1 MINLSKA
8 LDIIDKH
15 ILDAGSEIIPLK
27 ESYFRILGEDVFA
40 DRDIPPFNKSAMD
53 GFACRRADLGEILSV
68 RESIQA
74 GAIPN
79 FQVEPGTCARIM
91 TGAKVPEGADCVI
104 MQEFTQINEDGKMVF
119 MGKDTNTNI
128 CYMGEDI
135 QQGELVLEQ
144 GNYLNPQNVGLL
156 AGIGKTEIKV
166 YNKYSIGII
175 ATGSELVEP
184 WEKPESTKIRNSNAW
199 QLMGQIH
206 NLGHIPI
213 YYGIVQDDNLQ
224 IRAKT
229 EEALNNCDILF
240 LTGGAS
246 VGEFDLVASVLKSL
260 EFSIEFDRLAI
271 QPGKPITFALKDK
284 KVCFGFSGNPVSC
297 FLQFE
302 LLAKPFLLKS
312 SGAHYQ
318 PSRIKSKL
326 DREFSRKK
334 SDRQYFLPVLLSK
347 NGYVTPAVYHGSAHL
362 KALTEIIG
370 FAEIPQGIK
379 TINKGEEIYVRLV

>member
-53 GFACRRADLGEILSV
+53 GFACRRADLGEVLSV

-74 GAIPN
+74 GAVPN
-79 FQVEPGTCARIM
+79 FKIEPGTCARIM

-104 MQEFTQINEDGKMVF
+104 MQEYTQINEDGKMLF
-119 MGKDTNTNI
+119 TGKDTNTNI

-135 QQGELVLEQ
+135 QQGELVLKQ

-156 AGIGKTEIKV
+156 AAIGKTEIKV
-166 YNKYSIGII
+166 SSKYSIGII

-184 WEKPESTKIRNSNAW
+184 WDKPERTKIRNSNAW

-213 YYGIVQDDNLQ
+213 YYGIVQDDSML

-229 EEALNNCDILF
+229 EEALNKCDILF

-246 VGEFDLVASVLKSL
+246 VGEFDLVASVLESL

-271 QPGKPITFALKDK
+271 QPGKPVTFALKDK

-334 SDRQYFLPVLLSK
+334 TDRQYFLPVLLSK
-347 NGYVTPAVYHGSAHL
+347 NGYVTPVVYHGSAHL
-362 KALTEIIG
+362 HALNEIIG

>member
-53 GFACRRADLGEILSV
+53 GFACRRADLGEVLSV
-68 RESIQA
+68 TESIQA
-74 GAIPN
+74 GAVPN
-79 FQVEPGTCARIM
+79 FKIEPGTCARIM

-104 MQEFTQINEDGKMVF
+104 MQEYTQINEDGKMLF
-119 MGKDTNTNI
+119 TGKDTNTNI

-135 QQGELVLEQ
+135 QQGELVLKQ

-156 AGIGKTEIKV
+156 AAIGKTEIKV
-166 YNKYSIGII
+166 FSKYSIGII

-184 WEKPESTKIRNSNAW
+184 WDKPERTKIRNSNAW

-213 YYGIVQDDNLQ
+213 YYGIVQDDSML

-229 EEALNNCDILF
+229 EEALNKCDILF

-246 VGEFDLVASVLKSL
+246 VGEFDLVASVLESL

-271 QPGKPITFALKDK
+271 QPGKPVTFALKDK

-326 DREFSRKK
+326 DGEFSRKK

-347 NGYVTPAVYHGSAHL
+347 NGYVTPVVYHGSAHL
-362 KALTEIIG
+362 HALNEIIG

>member
-1 MINLSKA
+1 
-8 LDIIDKH
+8 
-15 ILDAGSEIIPLK
+15 
-27 ESYFRILGEDVFA
+27 
-40 DRDIPPFNKSAMD
+40 MD
-53 GFACRRADLGEILSV
+53 GFACRRADLGEELSV
-68 RESIQA
+68 IESIQA
-74 GAIPN
+74 GAIPD

-104 MQEFTQINEDGKMVF
+104 MQEYTQINEDGKMVF
-119 MGKDTNTNI
+119 TGKDTNTNI
-128 CYMGEDI
+128 CYVGEDI

-156 AGIGKTEIKV
+156 AATGKTEIKV
-166 YNKYSIGII
+166 HSKYSIGII

-206 NLGHIPI
+206 KLGHIPI
-213 YYGIVQDDNLQ
+213 YYGIVQDDSLQ
-224 IRAKT
+224 IKAKT
-229 EEALNNCDILF
+229 EQALKNCDILF

-246 VGEFDLVASVLKSL
+246 VGEFDLVASVLESL
-260 EFSIEFDRLAI
+260 EYSIEFDRLAI
-271 QPGKPITFALKDK
+271 QPGKPVTFAVRDK

-347 NGYVTPAVYHGSAHL
+347 NGYVTPVVYHGSAHL
-362 KALTEIIG
+362 HALNEIIG

>member
-1 MINLSKA
+1 
-8 LDIIDKH
+8 
-15 ILDAGSEIIPLK
+15 
-27 ESYFRILGEDVFA
+27 
-40 DRDIPPFNKSAMD
+40 
-53 GFACRRADLGEILSV
+53 
-68 RESIQA
+68 
-74 GAIPN
+74 
-79 FQVEPGTCARIM
+79 
-91 TGAKVPEGADCVI
+91 
-104 MQEFTQINEDGKMVF
+104 
-119 MGKDTNTNI
+119 
-128 CYMGEDI
+128 MGEDI
-135 QQGELVLEQ
+135 QQGELVLKQ

-156 AGIGKTEIKV
+156 AAIGKTEIKV
-166 YNKYSIGII
+166 FSKYSIGII

-184 WEKPESTKIRNSNAW
+184 WDKPERTKIRNSNAW

-213 YYGIVQDDNLQ
+213 YYGIVQDDSML

-229 EEALNNCDILF
+229 EEALNKCDILF

-246 VGEFDLVASVLKSL
+246 VGEFDLVASVLESL

-271 QPGKPITFALKDK
+271 QPGKPVTFALKDK

-334 SDRQYFLPVLLSK
+334 TDRQYFLPVLLSK
-347 NGYVTPAVYHGSAHL
+347 NGYVTPVVYHGSAHL
-362 KALTEIIG
+362 HALNEIIG

>member
-53 GFACRRADLGEILSV
+53 GFACRRADLGEVLSV
-68 RESIQA
+68 TESIQA
-74 GAIPN
+74 GAVPN
-79 FQVEPGTCARIM
+79 FKIEPGTCARIM

-104 MQEFTQINEDGKMVF
+104 MQEFTQINEDGKMLF
-119 MGKDTNTNI
+119 TGKDTNTNI

-135 QQGELVLEQ
+135 QQGELVLKQ

-156 AGIGKTEIKV
+156 AAIGKTEIKV
-166 YNKYSIGII
+166 FSKYSIGII

-184 WEKPESTKIRNSNAW
+184 WDKPERTKIRNSNAW

-213 YYGIVQDDNLQ
+213 YYGIVQDDSML

-229 EEALNNCDILF
+229 EEALNKCDILF

-246 VGEFDLVASVLKSL
+246 VGEFDLVASVLESL

-271 QPGKPITFALKDK
+271 QPGKPVTFALKDK

-334 SDRQYFLPVLLSK
+334 TDRQYFLPVLLSK
-347 NGYVTPAVYHGSAHL
+347 NGYVTPVVYHGSAHL
-362 KALTEIIG
+362 HALNEIIG

>member
-53 GFACRRADLGEILSV
+53 GFACRRADLGEVLSV

-74 GAIPN
+74 GAVPN
-79 FQVEPGTCARIM
+79 FKIEPGTCARIM

-104 MQEFTQINEDGKMVF
+104 MQEYTQINEDGKMLF
-119 MGKDTNTNI
+119 TGKDTNTNI

-135 QQGELVLEQ
+135 QQGELVLKQ

-156 AGIGKTEIKV
+156 AAIGKTEIKV
-166 YNKYSIGII
+166 FSKYSIGII

-184 WEKPESTKIRNSNAW
+184 WDKPERTKIRNSNAW

-213 YYGIVQDDNLQ
+213 YYGIVQDDSML

-229 EEALNNCDILF
+229 EEALNKCDILF

-246 VGEFDLVASVLKSL
+246 VGEFDLVASVLESL

-271 QPGKPITFALKDK
+271 QPGKPVTFALKDK

-334 SDRQYFLPVLLSK
+334 TDRQYFLPVLLSK
-347 NGYVTPAVYHGSAHL
+347 NGYVTPVVYHGSAHL
-362 KALTEIIG
+362 HALNEIIG